1 MRRMLSVL
9 LAVCLLA
16 AVCPAAFAEGFS
28 ETYDEV
34 GLTLDYPG
42 EFQNTVGIFI
52 PYQMGMVDQG
62 IFYIAFDYAA
72 MTKEEYEAFDT
83 DYEKMSAEEIA
94 RYERNVGFLCNVF
107 AVDSSCGIKE
117 IMALVDPGMISEQDF
132 TELGRAEGYTFYLVD
147 QPEKI
152 ETFIAAVRPEYTAE
166 VRALHDSLI
175 ETLKKAT
182 FFAPRVP
189 GGELTGQLLRFET
202 TDVDGKTVSSE
213 ELFAAH
219 EITMLNIWATWCGP
233 CVGELEAL
241 GEMHRRLAEKDV
253 AVVGI
258 CFDADEELE
267 TCKALLAQKRVDYLN
282 LLPFADMD
290 ETLGIEAVPTS
301 FFVGRDGRILAAP
314 FVGAPRDMSSYE
326 DIISALLD
334 AEPRA
339 N

>member
-1 MRRMLSVL
+1 MKRMLSVL

-42 EFQNTVGIFI
+42 EFQNTVGVFI
-52 PYQMGMVDQG
+52 PYPVGMVDHG
-62 IFYIAFDYAA
+62 IFYMAFDYAA
-72 MTKEEYEAFDT
+72 MTKEEYEAFYAN
-83 DYEKMSAEEIA
+83 YENMSAEEIA
-94 RYERNVGFLCNVF
+94 RYERNVGFLSAVF

-117 IMALVDPGMISEQDF
+117 IMELVDPGMVSEQNF

-147 QPEKI
+147 LPKEI
-152 ETFIAAVRPEYTAE
+152 ESFLAAIPPAYTAE

-182 FFAPRVP
+182 FFAPSVP
-189 GGELTGQLLRFET
+189 GGELAEGFLRFTT
-202 TDVDGKTVSSE
+202 TDVDGRTVSSE

-258 CFDADEELE
+258 CLDADEEPE
-267 TCKALLAQKRVDYLN
+267 SFKALLAQKRVDYLN
-282 LLPFADMD
+282 LLPFANME
-290 ETLGIEAVPTS
+290 ETLGLQAIPTS
-301 FFVGRDGRILAAP
+301 FFVGRDGRILTAP
-314 FVGAPRDMSSYE
+314 FVGAPQDMSSYE